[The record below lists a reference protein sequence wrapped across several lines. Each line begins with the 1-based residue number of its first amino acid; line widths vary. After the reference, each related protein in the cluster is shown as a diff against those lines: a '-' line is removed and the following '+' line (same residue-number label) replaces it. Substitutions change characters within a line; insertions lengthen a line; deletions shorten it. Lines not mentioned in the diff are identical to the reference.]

1 MLKSN
6 KVVLI
11 GAGGVGSSF
20 AYALTIDN
28 SLVHELVIIDVNEN
42 KAKGEVMDLNH
53 GQMFLKKNINV
64 LFGTY
69 KDCVNADIVVITA
82 GLNQKPGE
90 TRLDLVDKNS
100 KILRIL

>member
-53 GQMFLKKNINV
+53 GQMF
-64 LFGTY
+64 
-69 KDCVNADIVVITA
+69 
-82 GLNQKPGE
+82 
-90 TRLDLVDKNS
+90 
-100 KILRIL
+100 

>member
-53 GQMFLKKNINV
+53 GQMFLKKILMYCLGLTKIV
-64 LFGTY
+64 LT
-69 KDCVNADIVVITA
+69 
-82 GLNQKPGE
+82 Q
-90 TRLDLVDKNS
+90 
-100 KILRIL
+100 ILL